1 MYNPR
6 FPHTLYVQRAKKDA
20 NGEYV
25 TDETG
30 NIVYET
36 ITLDIVKTNRG
47 EPIREGD
54 HFVTYQADSINFGYR
69 TNTQNTKVMGDV
81 VSAGYKVATPLFV
94 TPLEFN
100 DVLMLTDYDRTYKGY
115 VVKKAAFNWGADIWY
130 NETEN

>member
-6 FPHTLYVQRAKKDA
+6 FPHILKVQRAV
-20 NGEYV
+20 G
-25 TDETG
+25 TDEQG
-30 NIVYET
+30 DILYEEV
-36 ITLDIVKTNRG
+36 ILDIVKTSNG

-54 HFVTYQADSINFGYR
+54 KFVTYQADSIPFGYR

-81 VSAGYKVATPLFV
+81 VSAGYKVACPLFV

-100 DVLMLTDYDRTYKGY
+100 DVLTLTDYDRTYKGY
-115 VVKKAAFNWGADIWY
+115 VIKKAAFNWGADIWF